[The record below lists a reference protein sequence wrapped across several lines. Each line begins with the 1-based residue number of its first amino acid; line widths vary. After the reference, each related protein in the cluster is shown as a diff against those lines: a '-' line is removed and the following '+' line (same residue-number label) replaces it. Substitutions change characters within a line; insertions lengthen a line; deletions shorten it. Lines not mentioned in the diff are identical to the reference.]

1 MRLSEREKEAIV
13 SVIKAFDRDASI
25 ILFGSRADDAKK
37 GGDIDLAVISE
48 KIKPSDKTEIRL
60 RLYDLL
66 GEQKIDLVLA
76 ENETKPFIRLARKTG
91 VLLHGT

>member
-1 MRLSEREKEAIV
+1 MRLSQREKEAIV
-13 SVIKAFDRDASI
+13 SVIISFDRDAKI

-48 KIKPSDKTEIRL
+48 KIKPSDKADIRL

-76 ENETKPFIRLARKTG
+76 ENEAKPFIRLARKTG

>member
-1 MRLSEREKEAIV
+1 MRLSEQEKDAIV
-13 SVIKAFDRDASI
+13 STITSYDPEARI

-48 KIKPSDKTEIRL
+48 KIRSEDKIPIRL
-60 RLYDLL
+60 RLFDLL

-76 ENETKPFIRLARKTG
+76 KNEGTPFVRLAKKTG